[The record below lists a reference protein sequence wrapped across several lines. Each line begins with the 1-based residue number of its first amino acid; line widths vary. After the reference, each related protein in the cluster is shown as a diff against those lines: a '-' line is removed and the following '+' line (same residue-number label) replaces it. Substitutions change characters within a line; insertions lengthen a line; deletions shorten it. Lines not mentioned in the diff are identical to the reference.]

1 MQHGFYF
8 DHKLCVKCH
17 ACEIACKIW
26 NEVEEGPRWREVVS
40 VSTGTFPNVTEVFVS
55 MACMH
60 CGDAPCIPAC
70 PVKAITKRADDG
82 IVVVDEATCIGC
94 GFCVWACPFNAPQ
107 IGANGKMQKC
117 NFCST
122 PGKERPHGMPR
133 ACEEVCPTNA
143 IRSGPLAALG
153 GENRVKAAARLL
165 GGGAQEAMPAMVM
178 PTSGTPGAG
187 E

>member
-26 NEVEEGPRWREVVS
+26 NEIEEGPRWREVVS

-107 IGANGKMQKC
+107 IGSNGKMQKC

-143 IRSGPLAALG
+143 IRSGPLAELG
-153 GENRVKAAARLL
+153 GQNREKAAARLL
-165 GGGAQEAMPAMVM
+165 SGAMDSAIPSMVM
-178 PTSGTPGAG
+178 APDAPEAG